1 MEGPM
6 IVRISRGRFDP
17 AKADGVAATLTS
29 TQTQLIPAIQQLP
42 GLLHYYV
49 GIDRASTTMV
59 NVSIW
64 DSVEH
69 AQQMSTLAPMLA
81 LREQFETL
89 GVQFDPIVNYET
101 LWRIDPAG

>member
-1 MEGPM
+1 M
-6 IVRISRGRFDP
+6 IVRISRGRFDL
-17 AKADGVAATLTS
+17 ANADVVATTLT
-29 TQTQLIPAIQQLP
+29 TVQTQLIPAIERLP

-49 GIDRASTTMV
+49 GIDHASATMV

-69 AQQMSTLAPMLA
+69 AQQMSALAPMLA
-81 LREQFETL
+81 LRERFETL

-101 LWRIDPAG
+101 LWQIEPAG

>member
-1 MEGPM
+1 M
-6 IVRISRGRFDP
+6 IVRISRGRFDS
-17 AKADGVAATLTS
+17 ANGDVVAAALTS
-29 TQTQLIPAIQQLP
+29 AQTQLIPAIERLA
-42 GLLHYYV
+42 GLLHYYA
-49 GIDRASTTMV
+49 GIEWTSATIV

-64 DSVEH
+64 ESLEH

-101 LWRIDPAG
+101 LWQIEPAG

>member
-17 AKADGVAATLTS
+17 AKTDGVAATLTS
-29 TQTQLIPAIQQLP
+29 TQTQLIPALERLP

-49 GIDRASTTMV
+49 GIDRASATMI

-64 DSVEH
+64 DSGK
-69 AQQMSTLAPMLA
+69 
-81 LREQFETL
+81 RE
-89 GVQFDPIVNYET
+89 
-101 LWRIDPAG
+101 

>member
-1 MEGPM
+1 M

-17 AKADGVAATLTS
+17 ANVDVVAATLTS
-29 TQTQLIPAIQQLP
+29 AQTQHIPAIERLP
-42 GLLHYYV
+42 GLRHYAA
-49 GIDRASTTMV
+49 GIDRMSTTIV

-64 DSVEH
+64 EHLEH
-69 AQQMSTLAPMLA
+69 AQQMSTLAPLLA

-101 LWRIDPAG
+101 LWQIEPAG